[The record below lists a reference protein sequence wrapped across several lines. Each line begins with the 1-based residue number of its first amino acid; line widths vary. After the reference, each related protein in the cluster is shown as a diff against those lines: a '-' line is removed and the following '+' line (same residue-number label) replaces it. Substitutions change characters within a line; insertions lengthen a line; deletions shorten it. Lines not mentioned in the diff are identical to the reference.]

1 VTTLTTLRMFLHVLA
16 ASIWVGGQIVLA
28 GLVPTARE
36 LSPEGPAKAAR
47 AFNRLAWPAY
57 GVAVVTG
64 IWNILVVPLGA
75 LPHPLIEIKI
85 LVVALSGIGALVHQY
100 AKRLGSSLGLG
111 DKATTALLAVGG
123 AMSSVFAVAAMWVGV
138 AIFPEVG

>member
-1 VTTLTTLRMFLHVLA
+1 MTSLTIFRLFLHVLA

-28 GLVPTARE
+28 GLVPTVRE

-57 GVAVVTG
+57 GVAVITG
-64 IWNILVVPLGA
+64 MWNILVVPLGD
-75 LPHPLIEIKI
+75 LPHPEIEIKL
-85 LVVALSGIGALVHQY
+85 LVVALSGIGAVLHQF
-100 AKRLGSSLGLG
+100 AKRIGSSLQLG
-111 DKATTALLAVGG
+111 EKATTALLAVGG

-138 AIFPEVG
+138 AMWR

>member
-1 VTTLTTLRMFLHVLA
+1 MTSLTTLRLFLHVLS

-36 LSPEGPAKAAR
+36 LSPDGPLKAAR

-64 IWNILVVPLGA
+64 IWNLLAVPLAA

-85 LVVALSGIGALVHQY
+85 LVVALSGIGALLHQY
-100 AKRLGSSLGLG
+100 AKRLGPALHLG

-138 AIFPEVG
+138 AIFPEAG

>member
-1 VTTLTTLRMFLHVLA
+1 MTSLTTLRLFLHVLS
-16 ASIWVGGQIVLA
+16 ASVWVGGQIVLA

-57 GVAVVTG
+57 GVAVATG
-64 IWNILVVPLGA
+64 IWNVLAVPLDA

-85 LVVALSGIGALVHQY
+85 LVVVLSGVGALLHQY
-100 AKRLGSSLGLG
+100 AKRLGSSLQLG
-111 DKATTALLAVGG
+111 DTATAALLAVGG
-123 AMSSVFAVAAMWVGV
+123 AMSSVFAVAAMWIGV
-138 AIFPEVG
+138 AIFPEAG

>member
-1 VTTLTTLRMFLHVLA
+1 MSLTILRLFLHVLA

-28 GLVPTARE
+28 GLVPTVRE

-64 IWNILVVPLGA
+64 MWNILVVPLSD
-75 LPHPLIEIKI
+75 LPHPEIEIKL
-85 LVVALSGIGALVHQY
+85 LVVALSGIGAVLHQF
-100 AKRLGSSLGLG
+100 AKRIGSSLQLSE
-111 DKATTALLAVGG
+111 KATTALLAVGG

-138 AIFPEVG
+138 AMWR

>member
-1 VTTLTTLRMFLHVLA
+1 M
-16 ASIWVGGQIVLA
+16 
-28 GLVPTARE
+28 
-36 LSPEGPAKAAR
+36 
-47 AFNRLAWPAY
+47 
-57 GVAVVTG
+57 AVVTG

>member
-1 VTTLTTLRMFLHVLA
+1 VTSLTTLRLFLHVLS

-36 LSPEGPAKAAR
+36 LSPDGPLKAAR

-64 IWNILVVPLGA
+64 IWNLLAVPLAA

-85 LVVALSGIGALVHQY
+85 LVVALSGIGALLHQY
-100 AKRLGSSLGLG
+100 AKRLGPALHLG

-138 AIFPEVG
+138 AIFPEAG